1 MESVQS
7 GQAAPFLLQSGL
19 SPPPPGDLPNP
30 GIEPMSLMS
39 STLAGVFLTTSTT
52 WEALDWE
59 SPVLFHLAEQ
69 QSEIGLVQFTD
80 LLYIWLSYCLCVYSF
95 DFPVV
100 QSLSNTQLF
109 ETPWTATRQASLS
122 ITNSWSLLKLVS
134 ILLVMPSSNLILC
147 HPLLL
152 LSSIFP
158 SIRFFLMSW
167 LLASGEQSIGA
178 STLASIL
185 QMNIQD

>member
-1 MESVQS
+1 M
-7 GQAAPFLLQSGL
+7 
-19 SPPPPGDLPNP
+19 
-30 GIEPMSLMS
+30 
-39 STLAGVFLTTSTT
+39 
-52 WEALDWE
+52 
-59 SPVLFHLAEQ
+59 FHLAEQ

-100 QSLSNTQLF
+100 QSLSHTQLF
-109 ETPWTATRQASLS
+109 ETPWIAARQASLS

-134 ILLVMPSSNLILC
+134 IVLVMPSSNLILC

-152 LSSIFP
+152 LSSILP

-178 STLASIL
+178 STLALIL
-185 QMNIQD
+185 SMNIQD